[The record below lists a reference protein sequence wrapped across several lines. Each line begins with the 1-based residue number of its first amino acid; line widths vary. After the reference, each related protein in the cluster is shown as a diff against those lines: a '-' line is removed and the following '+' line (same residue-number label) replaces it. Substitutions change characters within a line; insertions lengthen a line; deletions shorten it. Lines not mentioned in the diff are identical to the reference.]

1 MKKPG
6 RERVLA
12 NVEIRS
18 AMQEAGL
25 YQWEVA
31 FALGISEMT
40 LMRWLRTPMTDKQ
53 KEQVLAAIAQLTGAE
68 KGGETA

>member
-12 NVEIRS
+12 NMKIRA

-40 LMRWLRTPMTDKQ
+40 LARWLRTPMTEKQ

-68 KGGETA
+68 EGGETA

>member
-1 MKKPG
+1 MRQH
-6 RERVLA
+6 RERIKA
-12 NVEIRS
+12 NAEIRA

-40 LMRWLRTPMTDKQ
+40 LARWLRTPMTEKQ
-53 KEQVLAAIAQLTGAE
+53 KEQVLAAIAQLTSAE
-68 KGGETA
+68 EGGETA

>member
-12 NVEIRS
+12 NMEIRS

-31 FALGISEMT
+31 FVMGISEMT
-40 LMRWLRTPMTDKQ
+40 LMRWLRTPMTEKQ
-53 KEQVLAAIAQLTGAE
+53 KEQVLAAIAQLSSAE
-68 KGGETA
+68 EGGETA

>member
-12 NVEIRS
+12 NMEIRA

-40 LMRWLRTPMTDKQ
+40 LARWLRTPMTEKQ
-53 KEQVLAAIAQLTGAE
+53 KEQVLAAIAQLTSAE
-68 KGGETA
+68 EGGETA